1 LLGYKTSLKEK
12 TISQDVSFLIVSGG
26 SGSGKTT
33 ATREML
39 KVLKNL
45 SAKVFFYIKLR
56 ILIVKCLK
64 THVPYILIL
73 KTEILYILMKKKLIK
88 LQD

>member
-1 LLGYKTSLKEK
+1 MSIKETTK
-12 TISQDVSFLIVSGG
+12 SQDVGFIIVSGG

-33 ATREML
+33 ATKEML

-45 SAKVFFYIKLR
+45 SAKVFFYIILR
-56 ILIVKCLK
+56 ILIVKNLK

-73 KTEILYILMKKKLIK
+73 KTEIQYILMKKKLIK